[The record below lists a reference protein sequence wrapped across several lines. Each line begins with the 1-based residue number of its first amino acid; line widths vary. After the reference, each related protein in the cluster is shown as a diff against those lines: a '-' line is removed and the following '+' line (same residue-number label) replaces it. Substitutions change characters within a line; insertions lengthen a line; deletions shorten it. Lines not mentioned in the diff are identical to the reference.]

1 VSIDEELRQ
10 VIEMLVNKYEVY
22 GVVLFGSRVRG
33 DYKPWSDYDLL
44 IIGSFD
50 KPYPERL
57 EEVMEVLS
65 STRLHVEPHPY
76 TLGEVSAM
84 LQRMAK
90 RVTRQRIVSALREG
104 VILYKTEKL
113 MEMIKKLIEE
123 VPKSMS
129 LREED
134 WAKIIKESRLER

>member
-84 LQRMAK
+84 LQRRKCANGE
-90 RVTRQRIVSALREG
+90 RAEGGGHSLQDGEAEVVRGSALNCR
-104 VILYKTEKL
+104 
-113 MEMIKKLIEE
+113 
-123 VPKSMS
+123 
-129 LREED
+129 
-134 WAKIIKESRLER
+134 